1 MKGKGKIQQQTTVS
15 AHTMEV
21 IKKSFVST
29 LKWLEFYI
37 EKSGYSGNWQRQI
50 PEQVER
56 QDLNDQPSEIK
67 KFMETSLL
75 ALDGVIDDKPDFVLE
90 NLQEQFYSWLDKSGI
105 RIDNCSEELVECL
118 VNIYKVLIN
127 DGKEFVE
134 RVDRE
139 ASEDIAK
146 MTPEERREK
155 FYKTFTLAQKLMD
168 SAEARKKSLEG
179 KTYKDVDTKNKFSG
193 NPDQGKKLF
202 DQIRNR
208 HSANFSGIDFDKVVE
223 GLKADPKNYWR
234 LDEVPTEINN
244 FSGAV
249 KKQEWLLIRWDARE
263 NDFDQEGKLN
273 FNNNP
278 LYRWESFNVCQ
289 RFEIK
294 KFLEISVE
302 YLTNEEIKWVVEEV
316 KENLGVWR
324 VGIDKGQT
332 YLIHNSA
339 QGKDKKEWGT
349 LIHSQQNFS
358 EVEWAEINGI
368 LGRINYIKQNTRL
381 EKNIV
386 VFDSEN
392 GKYYEADDYFVH
404 NEWKSTNRAG
414 CLIFNSNA
422 MFRAKDLTEAEQKEV
437 GYKLETSHQVQ
448 NQNRPSGGKGGFGGW
463 GSSII
468 FTSVS
473 VVSLIGLAFT
483 R

>member
-1 MKGKGKIQQQTTVS
+1 MKGKRQIQQQTTVS
-15 AHTMEV
+15 AYSMEA
-21 IKKSFVST
+21 IKKSFIST

-56 QDLNDQPSEIK
+56 QDLNDQPGEIK

-75 ALDGVIDDKPDFVLE
+75 ALNGVIDDKPDFVLE

-105 RIDNCSEELVECL
+105 RVDGCSEELVECL

-168 SAEARKKSLEG
+168 SVEARKKSLEG
-179 KTYKDVDTKNKFSG
+179 KTHKDVETKNPFSG

-202 DQIRNR
+202 GQLA
-208 HSANFSGIDFDKVVE
+208 SSGGGGSLPSDKVVQ
-223 GLKADPKNYWR
+223 AVKNNPQNWR
-234 LDEVPTEINN
+234 WDEIPTEIDN
-244 FSGAV
+244 FDRP
-249 KKQEWLLIRWDARE
+249 KKQELLLIRWDARLGDY
-263 NDFDQEGKLN
+263 NQQGKLN

-278 LYRWESFNVCQ
+278 LYRWESFDVRQ

-294 KFLEISVE
+294 QAKKISSD
-302 YLTNEEIKWVVEEV
+302 YLTSEEIKWVV
-316 KENLGVWR
+316 KEFRNNPRVWR
-324 VGIDKGQT
+324 IEEIDKQT

-339 QGKDKKEWGT
+339 QIKDNEVGT
-349 LIHSQQNFS
+349 LIHNKQKFS
-358 EVEWAEINGI
+358 EIEWAEVNGTLERVKLI
-368 LGRINYIKQNTRL
+368 DSIKQNTKL
-381 EKNIV
+381 ERGIV
-386 VFDSEN
+386 VFDPEN
-392 GKYYEADDYFVH
+392 GKYSEADDWFVH
-404 NEWKSTNRAG
+404 NEWKNTNEAG

-422 MFRAKDLTEAEQKEV
+422 MFRAKDLTEAERKEV
-437 GYKLETSHQVQ
+437 GYKLETSQQVQ
-448 NQNRPSGGKGGFGGW
+448 NQNRPSGSKGGFGSPYMWSAFGV
-463 GSSII
+463 I
-468 FTSVS
+468 
-473 VVSLIGLAFT
+473 SLIGLAFT